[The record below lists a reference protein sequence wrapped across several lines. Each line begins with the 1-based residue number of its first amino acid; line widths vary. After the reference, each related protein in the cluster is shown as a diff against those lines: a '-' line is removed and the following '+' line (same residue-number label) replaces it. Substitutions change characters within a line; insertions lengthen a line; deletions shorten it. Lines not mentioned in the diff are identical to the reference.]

1 LKSKYGFDTTPERS
15 KLMSKIKGVNTSPEL
30 ILRKSLW
37 SLGIRY
43 RVNVSKLPGKPDI
56 VIAKNKLIIFIDSE
70 FFHGFNWEEKKPKIK
85 TNREYWIPKIER
97 NMVRDKQVNEQLTSQ
112 GWTILRFW
120 SNEVKKN
127 LEWLCLYY

>member
-1 LKSKYGFDTTPERS
+1 
-15 KLMSKIKGVNTSPEL
+15 MSKIKGVNTSPEL